1 MSTISNKSKK
11 NSESSDPPLIYYR
24 SREQI
29 EAYRRLSVEDKLNR
43 LEMMAEF
50 LYFTMPEKAK
60 RIVNRNKNNKGLM

>member
-1 MSTISNKSKK
+1 MSTISDKSRT
-11 NSESSDPPLIYYR
+11 NSEPGGPPLLYNR

-50 LYFTMPEKAK
+50 LFYTMPNKSKE
-60 RIVNRNKNNKGLM
+60 IRNKFKGMM